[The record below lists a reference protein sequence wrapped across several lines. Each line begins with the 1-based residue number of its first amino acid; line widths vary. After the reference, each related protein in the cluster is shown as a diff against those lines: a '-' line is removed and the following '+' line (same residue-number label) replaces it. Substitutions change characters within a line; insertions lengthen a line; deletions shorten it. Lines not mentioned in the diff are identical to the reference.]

1 MTTQDVQLL
10 REHLTLQS
18 SFMIVSKSQFS
29 ITNTPDSPIVFDDK
43 SEHII
48 QFKRGNNLTSR
59 RVEIAHM
66 PYEEI
71 EQVILYKSD
80 EEAPILIDELLPDL
94 SDEDKQFILDGIK
107 ITRQKPDKN

>member
-1 MTTQDVQLL
+1 
-10 REHLTLQS
+10 
-18 SFMIVSKSQFS
+18 
-29 ITNTPDSPIVFDDK
+29 
-43 SEHII
+43 
-48 QFKRGNNLTSR
+48 
-59 RVEIAHM
+59 M